1 MSTRPCTAGRHLRRK
16 IVGAVWA
23 AVALAGL
30 PGCQQQFV
38 APGVYP
44 EPETDFISR
53 RLQMR
58 LPQEKAD
65 VAFIFIGGF
74 AEQVLTHFRSVYE
87 STPVLPVPG
96 KQVRACYAW
105 DGARG
110 CLLFHSTSLIR
121 EDIEQFLKLNPGADL
136 VLVGHS
142 YGGAAVMDVLRHL
155 KTKPGRVVAVTLD
168 AVSCRE
174 RSFPRERAAGVDY
187 WANVYCSPYRHPKDL
202 AAMVGGQWAECPQ
215 ADVNLCFSGKERDSK
230 DRRYQH
236 ARPDSL
242 FTDYNAAA
250 GASAY
255 QLMLD
260 ACQRLKIGCHTPCRK
275 K

>member
-1 MSTRPCTAGRHLRRK
+1 MSAKHGSCRCRLRRK
-16 IVGAVWA
+16 LTGLAGTFVA
-23 AVALAGL
+23 AIALAA
-30 PGCQQQFV
+30 CQQQYV

-44 EPETDFISR
+44 EPDTDFISR

-65 VAFIFIGGF
+65 VAYIFIGGF

-87 STPVLPVPG
+87 STPVLPVQG

-110 CLLFHSTSLIR
+110 CLLFHSTRLIR
-121 EDIEQFLKLNPGADL
+121 EDIEAFLELNPGADL
-136 VLVGHS
+136 VFVGHS

-155 KTKPGRVVAVTLD
+155 DAKPGKVVAVTLD
-168 AVSCRE
+168 AVSCRD
-174 RSFPRERAAGVDY
+174 RSYPRERAEGVDY
-187 WANVYCSPYRHPKDL
+187 WVNVYCSPYRHPKDL

-215 ADVNLCFSGKERDSK
+215 ADVNLCFSGKERDAK
-230 DRRYQH
+230 GRRFQH

-242 FTDYNAAA
+242 FTEPHA
-250 GASAY
+250 GAGTSAY
-255 QLMLD
+255 RLMLD
-260 ACQRLKIGCHTPCRK
+260 ACKRLNIGNPDLCASK
-275 K
+275 